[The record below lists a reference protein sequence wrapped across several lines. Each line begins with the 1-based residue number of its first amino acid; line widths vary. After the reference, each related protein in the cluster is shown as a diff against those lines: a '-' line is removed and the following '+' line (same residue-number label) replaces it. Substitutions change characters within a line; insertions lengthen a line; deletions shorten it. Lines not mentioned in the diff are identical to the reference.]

1 MWYPL
6 SNSAATW
13 ARPERQPSSG
23 VLIVVPRAT
32 GPLYYAKWRD
42 STGRQVKKR
51 VGPAWVERKRGGG
64 WRKRRAP
71 APPAVLTEHE
81 AIAIM
86 TELIK
91 ARELELPSVPPH
103 RQPTLADAAAAWL
116 HHLEHVKG
124 VKPSTM
130 IDHRYYLA
138 PADAAPRKRGKP
150 PAARIMKKFG
160 HRPLASIGK
169 VEIAHFL
176 TRLDAE
182 PGITPRTVNKYRQI
196 LHSIFEY
203 AMREETF
210 GLPVNPVRGIDK
222 RREPDITPIDFYE
235 AEEVFALARA
245 AEHGAHRDPSRPA
258 VTATEIEER
267 RRADEQDAALFLV
280 AAFTGLRMGELLAL
294 RWRNVDFAGA
304 KLVVEASWTA
314 GQLTSPKS
322 RKWRAVPLADQPAA
336 ALDGLSQRKHFTG
349 RDDLVFCNAVGDYL
363 DPSALRRR
371 YRRAQQAAGL
381 RELRFHDLRHSFGS
395 LIIREFDPVSVKSF
409 MGHAKLT
416 TTERYLHARSRR
428 TDALRLTK
436 AFGSQAEAIDGEQVV
451 R

>member
-1 MWYPL
+1 MWYPPAT
-6 SNSAATW
+6 SGPACSA
-13 ARPERQPSSG
+13 PERQPRSG
-23 VLIVVPRAT
+23 VLIVVPRAA

-51 VGPAWVERKRGGG
+51 LGPAWVERKRDGG
-64 WRKRRAP
+64 WKKRRVP
-71 APPAVLTEHE
+71 APPTVLTEHE
-81 AIAIM
+81 AIAMM

-91 ARELELPSVPPH
+91 ARELELPIVPPN
-103 RQPTLADAAAAWL
+103 RQPTFADAAESWL

-124 VKPSTM
+124 VKPSTL

-138 PADAAPRKRGKP
+138 PANAAPRKRGKP

-169 VEIAHFL
+169 IEIARFL
-176 TRLDAE
+176 MRLDAE

-196 LHSIFEY
+196 LHSVFEY

-210 GLPVNPVRGIDK
+210 ALEVNPVRGIDK
-222 RREPDITPIDFYE
+222 RREPDVRPIDFYE

-245 AEHGAHRDPSRPA
+245 AELGAHRDPSRPA
-258 VTATEIEER
+258 VTQAEIDER
-267 RRADEQDAALFLV
+267 RRADLQDAALFLV

-294 RWRNVDFAGA
+294 RWRNVDFSGA
-304 KLVVEASWTA
+304 KLVVEASWSA
-314 GQLTSPKS
+314 GRLTSPKS
-322 RKWRAVPLADQPAA
+322 GKWRAVPLADQPAA
-336 ALDGLSQRKHFTG
+336 AIDGLSQRKHFTG
-349 RDDLVFCNAVGDYL
+349 REDLVFCNPVGDYL

-371 YRRAQQAAGL
+371 YKRAQQAAGL

-409 MGHAKLT
+409 MGHSKLT

-436 AFGSQAEAIDGEQVV
+436 AFDTQTETSPSLDPCA
-451 R
+451 